1 MRAAILSRQ
10 MNSLARTTGI
20 LAGLVAVSLAT
31 TARAAIPEDGFADL
45 VEQVEPAVVTIEV
58 SKKASVHPMRFNGDP
73 RTQEFFQR
81 FFGMPGM
88 GQQEAP
94 PMQGAG
100 SGFIIDEEGYIVT
113 NNHVV
118 EGADEVSVRVLD
130 GREFAATVVGSDDKT
145 DLALLKI
152 EADELQA
159 VEFGNSDAMRV
170 GDWVV
175 AIGNPFG
182 LGGTTTAGIVSAR
195 GRDIQS
201 GPYDDYL
208 QIDAPIN
215 RGNSGGPV
223 FNTDGEVVGVNTA
236 IVSPN
241 GGSVGIG
248 FAIPANQVSEIV
260 AELKNKGAVDRG
272 WLGVTLQG
280 LDKEL
285 ADSLGLD
292 SADGALV
299 TSVVAGSPAEKA
311 GIEVGDVIVSY
322 DGDAIKDARELSR
335 LVGAADAG
343 DDVKLKVWRDDAF
356 VKLNGVLGTP
366 ENAVA
371 ASGAER
377 RLDDL
382 GMAVAPLTGELR
394 SQLDVE
400 DDVNGAVVTQVEP
413 GSLAAEEG
421 IRRGD
426 ILLQVDRNPV
436 SSARDLEEILAE
448 ARREGREAVPALIK
462 RGDMQRFAV
471 LPVA

>member
-1 MRAAILSRQ
+1 
-10 MNSLARTTGI
+10 
-20 LAGLVAVSLAT
+20 VAVSFAT
-31 TARAAIPEDGFADL
+31 SARAAIPEDGFADL
-45 VEQVEPAVVTIEV
+45 VDQVEPAVVTIEV
-58 SKKASVHPMRFNGDP
+58 SKKASVQPMGFNGDP
-73 RTQEFFQR
+73 RAQEFFQR

-94 PMQGAG
+94 PVQGAG
-100 SGFIIDEEGYIVT
+100 SGFIIDVEGYIVT
-113 NNHVV
+113 NNHVID
-118 EGADEVSVRVLD
+118 GADEVSVRVLD
-130 GREFAATVVGSDDKT
+130 GREFNATVVGSDDKT

-152 EADELQA
+152 EADELQSVA
-159 VEFGNSDAMRV
+159 FGDSDQMRV

-260 AELKNKGAVDRG
+260 AELKSNGTVDRG
-272 WLGVTLQG
+272 WLGITLQG
-280 LDKEL
+280 LDDEL
-285 ADSLGLD
+285 AESLGLD
-292 SADGALV
+292 SSDGALV
-299 TSVVAGSPAEKA
+299 TSVVSESPAEEA
-311 GIEVGDVIVSY
+311 GIQVGDVIVAY
-322 DGDAIKDARELSR
+322 DGQAIRDARELSR
-335 LVGAADAG
+335 LVGGADAG
-343 DDVKLKVWRDDAF
+343 DDVRLKVWRNDTF
-356 VKLNGVLGTP
+356 VKLRGVLGTP

-371 ASGAER
+371 AADAER
-377 RLDDL
+377 NLEGL
-382 GMAVAPLTGELR
+382 GFAVAPLTGDLR
-394 SQLDVE
+394 NQLGIDE
-400 DDVNGAVVTQVEP
+400 DVNGALVTQVEP
-413 GSLAAEEG
+413 GSLAAKEG
-421 IRRGD
+421 LRRGD
-426 ILLQVDRNPV
+426 VLLQVDRSPV
-436 SSARDLEEILAE
+436 STARELEDILAD
-448 ARREGREAVPALIK
+448 ARREGREAVPALIR